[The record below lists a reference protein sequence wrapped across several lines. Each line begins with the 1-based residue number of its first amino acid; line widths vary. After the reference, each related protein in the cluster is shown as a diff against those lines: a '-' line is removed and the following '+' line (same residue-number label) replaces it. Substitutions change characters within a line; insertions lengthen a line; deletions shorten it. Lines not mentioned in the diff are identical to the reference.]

1 MGSKSR
7 ETTNTLVLHLA
18 DSFHQAGVVHI
29 HRQKHIW
36 SQTSS
41 ISSTPSSS
49 SSSSPSDSSS
59 SSSPSD
65 SSPKALIE
73 IYYSW
78 RRARCNPNEASVP
91 RKAVVSS
98 HLPGF
103 PLFYAVL
110 MILSKLP
117 RLNQHVTMVSTNISP
132 WSFQHAWQRFRVHN
146 IVLNVELETQKSWKQ
161 THSLKFSFLV

>member
-7 ETTNTLVLHLA
+7 ETTNALVLHLA
-18 DSFHQAGVVHI
+18 DPFHQAGVVHI
-29 HRQKHIW
+29 HRQEHIW

-41 ISSTPSSS
+41 TSSTPSSS
-49 SSSSPSDSSS
+49 SSSSSSY
-59 SSSPSD
+59 
-65 SSPKALIE
+65 SSPKALVE

-78 RRARCNPNEASVP
+78 RRTRCNSNETSIP
-91 RKAVVSS
+91 RKTVVSS

-103 PLFYAVL
+103 PLFSAVL

-117 RLNQHVTMVSTNISP
+117 CLTQHVTMVYTNISP
-132 WSFQHAWQRFRVHN
+132 WSFQHTWQRFRVHN